1 MTSTLPPLGQAV
13 AGAIGSASANTLT
26 YPLDLVTTRVQLSS
40 PADTGLNANVQR
52 SGKGKQEEREQEN
65 ALDLKSPHVFTKRLE
80 TSTRFKAVR
89 ILRSIIQSDGV
100 RALYDGL
107 MTDTASTL
115 ISNFFY
121 FYIYSF
127 LRKLL
132 IRRIAGSQS
141 SSTSPLKGSSSTK
154 PLPSIKLA
162 VWQDLA
168 LGFMSGVV
176 SRAAS
181 MPLSIITLRLQTG
194 RHEDSDESGMVNQE
208 PEARENAVIQTV
220 KKIYEEQGFSGFW
233 RGFNTSILLSL
244 NPSIT
249 LAFFQLFRRLLALI
263 RRRHSNS
270 QPAVIMDPT
279 PGEAFFGGA
288 ISNSIAVAL
297 LYPLILSKT
306 RLQASRSRSTNSFG
320 SPESQS
326 TSRPKTLGA
335 VMLDAYYGRYHHGTS
350 STSSTSDKQVRRTGG
365 INGLYQGL
373 EMQILKGF
381 LNQGVTFLVK
391 GRIEQLLIE
400 AYMRHKRLGAS
411 NLPTIPNLPL
421 PTISMPFSNDPHRSL
436 EAWNIVEHVGRRYL

>member
-1 MTSTLPPLGQAV
+1 MTSTLPPLVQAV

-52 SGKGKQEEREQEN
+52 SGKGKQKEREQED
-65 ALDLKSPHVFTKRLE
+65 ALGSNSPHAFTKPLE
-80 TSTRFKAVR
+80 NSTRFKAVR
-89 ILRSIIQSDGV
+89 ILRSIIESDGV
-100 RALYDGL
+100 GALYDGL
-107 MTDTASTL
+107 LTDTASTL

-121 FYIYSF
+121 FYIYSL

-132 IRRIAGSQS
+132 IRPI
-141 SSTSPLKGSSSTK
+141 
-154 PLPSIKLA
+154 
-162 VWQDLA
+162 WQDLA
-168 LGFMSGVV
+168 LGFMSGVA
-176 SRAAS
+176 SRAVS

-263 RRRHSNS
+263 RRRHLNS

-320 SPESQS
+320 SSESQS
-326 TSRPKTLGA
+326 TSKPKTLGA

-350 STSSTSDKQVRRTGG
+350 STSSTSDKQVHRASG

-391 GRIEQLLIE
+391 GR
-400 AYMRHKRLGAS
+400 
-411 NLPTIPNLPL
+411 
-421 PTISMPFSNDPHRSL
+421 
-436 EAWNIVEHVGRRYL
+436 

>member
-1 MTSTLPPLGQAV
+1 MTSTLPPLVQAV
-13 AGAIGSASANTLT
+13 AGAVGSASANTLT

-52 SGKGKQEEREQEN
+52 SGKGKQKEREQEN

-80 TSTRFKAVR
+80 TSTRFQAVR

-107 MTDTASTL
+107 MTDTAT
-115 ISNFFY
+115 
-121 FYIYSF
+121 
-127 LRKLL
+127 
-132 IRRIAGSQS
+132 
-141 SSTSPLKGSSSTK
+141 
-154 PLPSIKLA
+154 

-168 LGFMSGVV
+168 LGFMSGVA
-176 SRAAS
+176 SRAVS

-194 RHEDSDESGMVNQE
+194 RHEDSYESGMVNQE
-208 PEARENAVIQTV
+208 PEARGNAVIQTV

-233 RGFNTSILLSL
+233 R
-244 NPSIT
+244 
-249 LAFFQLFRRLLALI
+249 
-263 RRRHSNS
+263 
-270 QPAVIMDPT
+270 
-279 PGEAFFGGA
+279 
-288 ISNSIAVAL
+288 AVAL

-320 SPESQS
+320 SPKSQS

-350 STSSTSDKQVRRTGG
+350 SIRSTSDKQVRGASG

-391 GRIEQLLIE
+391 GR
-400 AYMRHKRLGAS
+400 
-411 NLPTIPNLPL
+411 
-421 PTISMPFSNDPHRSL
+421 
-436 EAWNIVEHVGRRYL
+436 

>member
-1 MTSTLPPLGQAV
+1 MTSTLPPLVQAV

-40 PADTGLNANVQR
+40 PADTGLNANV
-52 SGKGKQEEREQEN
+52 GKQKEREQEKPLGSN
-65 ALDLKSPHVFTKRLE
+65 SPHVFTKRLSE
-80 TSTRFKAVR
+80 NSTRFKAVR

-100 RALYDGL
+100 GALYDGL
-107 MTDTASTL
+107 FTDTASTL

-132 IRRIAGSQS
+132 IR
-141 SSTSPLKGSSSTK
+141 P
-154 PLPSIKLA
+154 

-168 LGFMSGVV
+168 LGFMSGVA
-176 SRAAS
+176 SRAVS

-194 RHEDSDESGMVNQE
+194 RHEDSDESGMVKQE

-263 RRRHSNS
+263 L
-270 QPAVIMDPT
+270 DPT

-306 RLQASRSRSTNSFG
+306 RLQASRSRSINSFG
-320 SPESQS
+320 SSESQS

-335 VMLDAYYGRYHHGTS
+335 VMLDAYHGRYHHGTS
-350 STSSTSDKQVRRTGG
+350 STSSTSDKQVRRASG
-365 INGLYQGL
+365 INSLYQGL

-391 GRIEQLLIE
+391 GR
-400 AYMRHKRLGAS
+400 
-411 NLPTIPNLPL
+411 
-421 PTISMPFSNDPHRSL
+421 
-436 EAWNIVEHVGRRYL
+436 

>member
-1 MTSTLPPLGQAV
+1 R
-13 AGAIGSASANTLT
+13 N
-26 YPLDLVTTRVQLSS
+26 
-40 PADTGLNANVQR
+40 
-52 SGKGKQEEREQEN
+52 
-65 ALDLKSPHVFTKRLE
+65 
-80 TSTRFKAVR
+80 
-89 ILRSIIQSDGV
+89 
-100 RALYDGL
+100 
-107 MTDTASTL
+107 
-115 ISNFFY
+115 
-121 FYIYSF
+121 
-127 LRKLL
+127 
-132 IRRIAGSQS
+132 
-141 SSTSPLKGSSSTK
+141 
-154 PLPSIKLA
+154 
-162 VWQDLA
+162 LA
-168 LGFMSGVV
+168 LGFMSGVA
-176 SRAAS
+176 SRAVS

-194 RHEDSDESGMVNQE
+194 RHEDSYESGMVNQE
-208 PEARENAVIQTV
+208 PEARGNAVIQTV

-270 QPAVIMDPT
+270 QPVVIMDPT
-279 PGEAFFGGA
+279 PGEAFFSGA
-288 ISNSIAVAL
+288 ISNSIAVTL

-320 SPESQS
+320 SPKSQS

-350 STSSTSDKQVRRTGG
+350 SIRSTSDKQVRRASG

-400 AYMRHKRLGAS
+400 AYMR
-411 NLPTIPNLPL
+411 
-421 PTISMPFSNDPHRSL
+421 
-436 EAWNIVEHVGRRYL
+436 

>member
-1 MTSTLPPLGQAV
+1 MTSTLPPLVQAV

-26 YPLDLVTTRVQLSS
+26 YPLDLVTTRKPLGS
-40 PADTGLNANVQR
+40 N
-52 SGKGKQEEREQEN
+52 
-65 ALDLKSPHVFTKRLE
+65 SPHVFTKRLSE
-80 TSTRFKAVR
+80 NSTRFKAVR

-100 RALYDGL
+100 GALYDGL
-107 MTDTASTL
+107 FTDTASTL

-121 FYIYSF
+121 FYIYSL
-127 LRKLL
+127 LRKIL
-132 IRRIAGSQS
+132 IRRVAGSQS
-141 SSTSPLKGSSSTK
+141 SIASPLKSTK

-162 VWQDLA
+162 IWQDLA
-168 LGFMSGVV
+168 LGFMSGVA
-176 SRAAS
+176 SRVVS

-194 RHEDSDESGMVNQE
+194 RHDDSDESGIVDQE
-208 PEARENAVIQTV
+208 ENGNAMIQTV

-263 RRRHSNS
+263 RRRHSDS
-270 QPAVIMDPT
+270 QPALIVDPT

-306 RLQASRSRSTNSFG
+306 RLQASRSKSTAFG
-320 SPESQS
+320 SSESQS
-326 TSRPKTLGA
+326 ASRPKTLGA
-335 VMLDAYYGRYHHGTS
+335 VMLDAYHGRYHHGTS
-350 STSSTSDKQVRRTGG
+350 STSSTSDKQVRRASG
-365 INGLYQGL
+365 INSLYQGL

-411 NLPTIPNLPL
+411 KLSTITNLPLL